1 MITANKHHRD
11 TLYIPFAKRY
21 EVQVAILANGI
32 MNMTYS
38 IIYMHFEVYLCF
50 FLLSSAFRHEIILSA
65 LRCLES
71 LVLCFSKRR
80 QELTCLTVN
89 SVHVTFKQIWT
100 STLRII
106 GVKRLTDCAF
116 SLLTSL
122 LKVQGVNFTL
132 QLRLFFF
139 TAKIGRIRGE
149 E

>member
-1 MITANKHHRD
+1 
-11 TLYIPFAKRY
+11 
-21 EVQVAILANGI
+21 
-32 MNMTYS
+32 MTYS
-38 IIYMHFEVYLCF
+38 NIYMHVEVLFAF
-50 FLLSSAFRHEIILSA
+50 FLLSSAFRHEIILA
-65 LRCLES
+65 VLRCLES

-106 GVKRLTDCAF
+106 GIKRLTDCAF

-132 QLRLFFF
+132 TTLVKAFRSPIF
-139 TAKIGRIRGE
+139 TAKNGRIQGE